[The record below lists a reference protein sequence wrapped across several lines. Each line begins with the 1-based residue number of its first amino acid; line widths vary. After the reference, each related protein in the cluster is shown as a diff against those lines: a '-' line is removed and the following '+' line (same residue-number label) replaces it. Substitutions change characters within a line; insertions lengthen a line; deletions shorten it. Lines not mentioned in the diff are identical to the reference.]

1 MHELSVCQAL
11 IRQVQDIAREHRA
24 VAVVSVKL
32 QLGPLSGVEPDLLK
46 QAFPLASA
54 GSVAETAQLV
64 IEKLPIRV
72 RCESCG
78 AETVAEPNK
87 LVCGTCGDW
96 HTRLLSGDEML
107 LASVELIRNGG
118 CGVRNENHGK
128 T

>member
-11 IRQVQDIAREHRA
+11 IRQVQDIAREHSA
-24 VAVVSVKL
+24 VAVTSVKL
-32 QLGPLSGVEPDLLK
+32 QIGPLSGVEADLLR

-54 GSVAETAQLV
+54 GSVAEAAQLV

-72 RCESCG
+72 HCESCG
-78 AETVAEPNK
+78 AETAAEPNK

-107 LASVELIRNGG
+107 LASVELESNTERGITNA
-118 CGVRNENHGK
+118 E
-128 T
+128 

>member
-11 IRQVQDIAREHRA
+11 LRQVQEIAHQHQ
-24 VAVVSVKL
+24 AVVVTSVKV
-32 QLGPLSGVEPDLLK
+32 QIGPLSGVEAELLR

-54 GSVAETAQLV
+54 GSVAEFAKLV

-78 AETVAEPNK
+78 AETAAEPNK

-107 LASVELIRNGG
+107 LASVELT
-118 CGVRNENHGK
+118 K
-128 T
+128 

>member
-1 MHELSVCQAL
+1 
-11 IRQVQDIAREHRA
+11 
-24 VAVVSVKL
+24 VKL
-32 QLGPLSGVEPDLLK
+32 QIGPLSGVEADLLR

-54 GSVAETAQLV
+54 GSVAEAAQLV

-78 AETVAEPNK
+78 AETAAEPNK

-107 LASVELIRNGG
+107 LASVELN
-118 CGVRNENHGK
+118 

>member
-11 IRQVQDIAREHRA
+11 IRQLQDIAREQRA
-24 VAVVSVKL
+24 AAVTSVTV
-32 QLGPLSGVEPDLLK
+32 QIGPLSGVEADLLR

-64 IEKLPIRV
+64 IEKLSIRV

-78 AETVAEPNK
+78 AETAAEPNK
-87 LVCGTCGDW
+87 LVCATCGDW
-96 HTRLLSGDEML
+96 HTRLVSGDEML
-107 LASVELIRNGG
+107 LASVELN
-118 CGVRNENHGK
+118 